1 MTLFLAVV
9 AFAFALGFALRGS
22 LRGFE
27 NAGLRAWGLAAAGLA
42 LQFAPLPTG
51 TAGRDL
57 AARIAVLG
65 ASYALLV
72 SFTVLNRRMRGIP
85 LVLIGLLLNA
95 AVILANGG
103 MPVSERAI
111 RASGQEDMLEAFTR
125 QGATKHHLMTED
137 DVLRPLGDITGV
149 PPPIR
154 QVVSVGDFFIYG
166 GIVWFVV
173 AAMRGRARPA
183 GPSGPRRYR
192 GKHRPRPRPRPQRE
206 PEPAPP
212 AQPAIPG

>member
-1 MTLFLAVV
+1 MILFVAVV

-27 NAGLRAWGLAAAGLA
+27 RVSLRAWTLAAAGLG

-51 TAGRDL
+51 AAGADRL
-57 AARIAVLG
+57 VRIAVLG

-72 SFTVLNRRMRGIP
+72 AFAVLNRRMRGIP

-95 AVILANGG
+95 AVILPNGG
-103 MPVSERAI
+103 MPVSEAAI
-111 RASGQEDMLEAFTR
+111 RASGQQDMLELFVR

-137 DVLRPLGDITGV
+137 DVLRPLGDVIGV
-149 PPPIR
+149 PSPIR
-154 QVVSVGDFFIYG
+154 QVVSVGDVLVYT

-173 AAMRGRARPA
+173 AVMRGRARPA
-183 GPSGPRRYR
+183 GPGEPGRYR
-192 GKHRPRPRPRPQRE
+192 GKHRPGSRPRTGAA
-206 PEPAPP
+206 PASALP
-212 AQPAIPG
+212 AGPG